1 MAALASMIRLLT
13 SPDIRRLRWWLERSL
28 RIDDRITAPARA
40 TVSRRPGTVKKH
52 P

>member
-1 MAALASMIRLLT
+1 MIRLLA

-28 RIDDRITAPARA
+28 RIDDRITAPALA
-40 TVSRRPGTVKKH
+40 AVSRRRGAVKKH